1 MRANLFPSHPD
12 CCAAVSWVGLPF
24 TLLTKFGL
32 RRASGELAS
41 ASSCSKATGPNSN
54 SVGLDTPFLLL
65 LDGGVGP
72 DERFIALI

>member
-12 CCAAVSWVGLPF
+12 CCAAVSWVG
-24 TLLTKFGL
+24 LTKFGL

-54 SVGLDTPFLLL
+54 SVGLDAPFLLL